1 MAAKE
6 LKLLVKAARTAL
18 DKQDYQ
24 EAIKQCEVRMTS
36 LYHIYLVYWIGCVLG
51 Q

>member
-24 EAIKQCEVRMTS
+24 GAIKHCEVRMMS
-36 LYHIYLVYWIGCVLG
+36 LHHIYLVYWTGCVLG
-51 Q
+51 